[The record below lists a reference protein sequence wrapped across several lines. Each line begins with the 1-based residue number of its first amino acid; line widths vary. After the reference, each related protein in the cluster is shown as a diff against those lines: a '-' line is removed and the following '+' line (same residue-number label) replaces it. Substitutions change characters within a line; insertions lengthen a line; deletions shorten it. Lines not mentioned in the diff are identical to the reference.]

1 VSSFATNITPA
12 KPGAEAGVVHTTAKR
27 RIGMSDVSGD
37 RALTGDQVVQGE
49 VLEGLAEAHNHRRW
63 FAALARPYLGDDPI
77 EVGSGLGDYAL
88 EWAPTTR
95 RFTATEADPDR
106 LLELKARL
114 TGHDRIEVRQL
125 HLPTE
130 EVGRHSALVTLNVLE
145 HIQDDVEAL
154 RSMARLVRPGGPLV
168 LVVPAFPIAMSR
180 IDVATGHVRRYTK
193 GTLAEAIRA
202 AGLEVERIEYANS
215 VGFLCY
221 FLTAKVLGLAPRK
234 GPLIRVYDR
243 IVAPVTRW
251 AEARVRPPFGQS
263 VFAVARVP
271 EA

>member
-1 VSSFATNITPA
+1 V
-12 KPGAEAGVVHTTAKR
+12 
-27 RIGMSDVSGD
+27 
-37 RALTGDQVVQGE
+37 LTGNQAVQGE

-63 FAALARPYLGDDPI
+63 FASLATPYLGDDPI

-88 EWAPTTR
+88 EWAQTVP

-106 LLELKARL
+106 LIELKARL
-114 TGHDRIEVRQL
+114 AGRDKIEVREL
-125 HLPTE
+125 CLPTD
-130 EVGRHSALVTLNVLE
+130 EVGTHSALVTFNVLE
-145 HIQDDVEAL
+145 HIEEDVEAL
-154 RSMARLVRPGGPLV
+154 RSMAQLVRPGGPLV

-180 IDVATGHVRRYTK
+180 IDIATGHVRRYTK
-193 GTLAEAIRA
+193 RRLADAIRA

-234 GPLIRVYDR
+234 GRLIRIYDKV
-243 IVAPVTRW
+243 VAPVTRW
-251 AEARVRPPFGQS
+251 IEGRVRPPFGQS

-271 EA
+271 YPSSSS

>member
-1 VSSFATNITPA
+1 MT
-12 KPGAEAGVVHTTAKR
+12 
-27 RIGMSDVSGD
+27 DQW
-37 RALTGDQVVQGE
+37 LTGNQAVQGE

-63 FAALARPYLGDDPI
+63 FAGLATRYLGDDPI

-88 EWAPTTR
+88 EWAASVP
-95 RFTATEADPDR
+95 RFTATEANPDR
-106 LLELKARL
+106 LVELKDRL
-114 TGHDRIEVRQL
+114 AGHEKIDVREL
-125 HLPTE
+125 HLPTD
-130 EVGRHSALVTLNVLE
+130 EVGRHSALVTFNVLE
-145 HIQDDVEAL
+145 HIEEDVEAL

-180 IDVATGHVRRYTK
+180 IDIATGHVRRYTK
-193 GTLAEAIRA
+193 RSLAGAILA

-234 GPLIRVYDR
+234 GPLIRIYDNL
-243 IVAPVTRW
+243 VAPITRRI
-251 AEARVRPPFGQS
+251 EARVRPPFGQS

-271 EA
+271 GGDRE

>member
-1 VSSFATNITPA
+1 M
-12 KPGAEAGVVHTTAKR
+12 
-27 RIGMSDVSGD
+27 GMSDVSGG
-37 RALTGDQVVQGE
+37 RVLNGDQAVQGE

-88 EWAPTTR
+88 EWARTVP

-106 LLELKARL
+106 LLELKDRL
-114 TGHDRIEVRQL
+114 AGHDRIEVREL

-130 EVGRHSALVTLNVLE
+130 EVGHHSALVSFNVLE
-145 HIQDDVEAL
+145 HIEDDVEAL
-154 RSMARLVRPGGPLV
+154 RSMAGLVRPGAPLV
-168 LVVPAFPIAMSR
+168 VVVPAFPIAMSR
-180 IDVATGHVRRYTK
+180 IDIATGHVRRYTK
-193 GTLAEAIRA
+193 RSLAATIR
-202 AGLEVERIEYANS
+202 AGLELERIEYANS

-263 VFAVARVP
+263 VLAVARVP
-271 EA
+271 TE